1 MSSDHDD
8 PLKPLSEDYLR
19 QHTVGELKP
28 LAGPIRLA
36 EYDSQWPHK
45 YEQEANRIRTALGPR
60 ALHIEHVGS
69 TSIPGLVAKPIIDI
83 VLEVAESGNEREYT
97 SALEAAGYRLH
108 LREPGWYEHRL
119 FKGINDSVNLHVF
132 SEGCPEIGRMVR
144 FRDWLRACQE
154 DRKLYAQAK
163 RALADQEWKYTQNY
177 ADAKSTVVEAIM
189 SRALKNTDT

>member
-1 MSSDHDD
+1 MSSEHDD
-8 PLKPLSEDYLR
+8 PPKPLSEDYLR

>member
-1 MSSDHDD
+1 MSSDRDD
-8 PLKPLSEDYLR
+8 PPKPLSEDYLR
-19 QHTVGELKP
+19 QHTAGELKP

-45 YEQEANRIRTALGPR
+45 YQQEAKRIRTALGPR
-60 ALHIEHVGS
+60 ALRIEHVGS

-83 VLEVAESGNEREYT
+83 VLEIADSGNEREYAP
-97 SALEAAGYRLH
+97 ALEAAGYRLH

-119 FKGINDSVNLHVF
+119 FKGTDDTVNLHVF

-144 FRDWLRACQE
+144 FRDWLRASLE
-154 DRKLYAQAK
+154 DRELYAQAK

-177 ADAKSTVVEAIM
+177 ADAKSTVVKEIM
-189 SRALKNTDT
+189 CRASS

>member
-1 MSSDHDD
+1 MSSDRDD
-8 PLKPLSEDYLR
+8 PPKPLSEDYLR

-45 YEQEANRIRTALGPR
+45 YQQEAKRIRTALGPR
-60 ALHIEHVGS
+60 ALRIEHVGS

-83 VLEVAESGNEREYT
+83 VLEIADSGNEREYAP
-97 SALEAAGYRLH
+97 ALEAAGYRLH

-119 FKGINDSVNLHVF
+119 FKGTDDTVNLHVF

-144 FRDWLRACQE
+144 FRDWLRASPE
-154 DRKLYAQAK
+154 DRELYAQAK

-177 ADAKSTVVEAIM
+177 ADAKSTVVKEIM
-189 SRALKNTDT
+189 CRALKNTDT

>member
-1 MSSDHDD
+1 MSSDRDD
-8 PLKPLSEDYLR
+8 PPKPLSEDYLR

-45 YEQEANRIRTALGPR
+45 YQQEAKRIRTALGPR
-60 ALHIEHVGS
+60 ALRIEHVGS
-69 TSIPGLVAKPIIDI
+69 TSIPGLLAKPIIDI
-83 VLEVAESGNEREYT
+83 VLEIADSGNEREYAP
-97 SALEAAGYRLH
+97 ALEAAGYRLH

-119 FKGINDSVNLHVF
+119 FKGTDDTVNLHVF

-144 FRDWLRACQE
+144 FRDWLRASRE
-154 DRKLYAQAK
+154 ERELYAQAK

-177 ADAKSTVVEAIM
+177 ADAKSTVVKEIM
-189 SRALKNTDT
+189 CRALRNTDT

>member
-8 PLKPLSEDYLR
+8 PPKPLSEDYLR

-69 TSIPGLVAKPIIDI
+69 TSVPGLVAKPIIDI

-97 SALEAAGYRLH
+97 SALEAVGYRLH

-119 FKGINDSVNLHVF
+119 FKGIDDSVNLHVF

-144 FRDWLRACQE
+144 FRDWLRASRE
-154 DRKLYAQAK
+154 DRELYAQAK

-189 SRALKNTDT
+189 SRTLKNTDT

>member
-1 MSSDHDD
+1 MSSDRDD
-8 PLKPLSEDYLR
+8 PPKPLSEDYLR

-97 SALEAAGYRLH
+97 SALEAVGYRLH

-119 FKGINDSVNLHVF
+119 FKNIDDSVNLHVF

-144 FRDWLRACQE
+144 FRDWLRASRE
-154 DRKLYAQAK
+154 DRELYAQAK
-163 RALADQEWKYTQNY
+163 RALADLEWKYTQNY

-189 SRALKNTDT
+189 SRALRNTDT

>member
-1 MSSDHDD
+1 MSSGRDD
-8 PLKPLSEDYLR
+8 PPKPLSEDYLR

-45 YEQEANRIRTALGPR
+45 YQQEAKRIRTALGPR
-60 ALHIEHVGS
+60 ALRIEHVGS

-83 VLEVAESGNEREYT
+83 VLEIADSGNEREYAP
-97 SALEAAGYRLH
+97 ALEAAGYRLH

-119 FKGINDSVNLHVF
+119 FKGTDDTVNLHVF

-144 FRDWLRACQE
+144 FRDWLRASLE
-154 DRKLYAQAK
+154 DRELYAQAK

-177 ADAKSTVVEAIM
+177 ADAKSTVVKEIM
-189 SRALKNTDT
+189 CRALRNTDT

>member
-8 PLKPLSEDYLR
+8 PPKPLGEDYLR

-69 TSIPGLVAKPIIDI
+69 TSVPGLVAKPIIDI

-97 SALEAAGYRLH
+97 SALEAVGYRLH
-108 LREPGWYEHRL
+108 LREPG
-119 FKGINDSVNLHVF
+119 
-132 SEGCPEIGRMVR
+132 
-144 FRDWLRACQE
+144 
-154 DRKLYAQAK
+154 
-163 RALADQEWKYTQNY
+163 
-177 ADAKSTVVEAIM
+177 
-189 SRALKNTDT
+189 